1 MMKIGN
7 MCGLFAAILLAAV
20 SSAQAEMKLAA
31 GKKGPVQTVSL
42 SKSGDCCVTPAAP
55 PKCEVYKPCV
65 TYCGGFC
72 CCGPKVSQTL
82 QVKDPCCCC
91 SIAEIPVCLPECCK
105 NPCVSC
111 KCGLFGRSVVTYSY
125 AGGCCVTIV
134 FRRCGDVVV
143 KYS

>member
-7 MCGLFAAILLAAV
+7 VCGLFAALMIAFV
-20 SSAQAEMKLAA
+20 SAAQAESKATA
-31 GKKGPVQTVSL
+31 KKVPVTTVSL
-42 SKSGDCCVTPAAP
+42 AKSGDCCVTPPA
-55 PKCEVYKPCV
+55 CEVYKPCV

-72 CCGPKVSQTL
+72 GCGPKVSQTL

-105 NPCVSC
+105 KPCVYS
-111 KCGLFGRSVVTYSY
+111 KCGLFGRGIVTYSY
-125 AGGCCVTIV
+125 EGGCCVTIV

-143 KYS
+143 KYSG

>member
-7 MCGLFAAILLAAV
+7 VCGLIAALLLAVV
-20 SSAQAEMKLAA
+20 SSAQAESKATTNNVV
-31 GKKGPVQTVSL
+31 KSVSL
-42 SKSGDCCVTPAAP
+42 SKGGDCCVT

-72 CCGPKVSQTL
+72 GCGPKVSQVL

-105 NPCVSC
+105 NPCVNC
-111 KCGLFGRSVVTYSY
+111 KCGRFGRAVVTYSY